1 MSIRVFLHTSNKR
14 AETAALLDSG
24 ATENFISKRYAQWL
38 RLPFKRLLRPRAVYN
53 VDGSKN
59 KQGDIRFY
67 TDLEV
72 QTGEQKKNMRFF
84 LTDLG
89 PQSMILGYPWFAGMQ
104 PNIDW
109 ARGWL
114 DYTQLPVV
122 LRTSNAHKARFGSRI
137 RNHPRPLKTMKP
149 PVRVAYVS
157 FPGKHQT
164 MASKLAEQY
173 TTQNS
178 QPIPD
183 EYKRHQQVFGEKE
196 SQRFPGPR
204 IWDHAIE
211 LKPGAPP
218 TIPGKIYAL
227 TQVEQK
233 ALESFVQEHL
243 AKGYIRPSK
252 SPYASPFFFI
262 KKKDGKLRPVQDYRK
277 INEWTIKNRYP
288 LPLIPELIARVK
300 GATLFTK
307 FDVRWGYNNVRIKD
321 GDQWK
326 AAFITNKGL
335 FEPNVMFF
343 GLTNSPATFQ
353 MMMNE
358 IFTEELREGWLT
370 VYMDDMLNHT
380 NDSLETHRAAV
391 HRVLDKLAKHDLFLK
406 PEKCLFEQRR
416 MEFLGVVLENGTIQ
430 MDPAKIKGVEDWP
443 QPKTVRDVRAFLGF
457 TGFYRY
463 FVPNYSIIARP
474 LIDLTKK
481 ATPFHWDQPQQKA
494 FLALKGLMCS
504 HPVLKQPD
512 YDKPFF
518 LATDASAYGVGA
530 VLSQEGDFNPRTK
543 KFIQQPI
550 AYYSATFTPTERNY
564 DIYERELL
572 AVIKALDHWRPHLAA
587 TEDPVTVLTDHAN
600 LTFWKNPRKVNRRVA
615 RWFSFLQDYNLVIK
629 HVPGKLHAGPDMLSR
644 PPNVNKGEDD
654 NTDVTLIPPEAFI
667 RTLDPSR
674 PTEEE
679 KREILQLYHDS
690 PAGGHL
696 GRDQTYEEVARHH
709 AWPGMRSWIADY
721 VRGCGVCQQNKP
733 RTHPRKT
740 PLYRIPVPQEAN
752 PFEVIALDLI
762 THLPL
767 CNGFD
772 AILTIVDHG
781 CSRAAIFVPCKGT
794 VTGEGVADLY
804 FDNVYRWFGLPAKV
818 ISDRD
823 PRFTSQFTKALCA
836 RLGIAQNVST
846 AFHPQTDGLTERKN
860 QWVEQFLRTITMH
873 QQNDWA
879 TWLPL
884 ATAVHNR
891 ATNATTKAPPSEV
904 LLGYLPRLDYRWG
917 RETTIPRVEDRMKT
931 AAQRREQAKTAL
943 NRVAQEVPEDQFRPN
958 EKVWLEGK
966 NLALPYQTLKLA
978 PRRHGPFLITEQI
991 SPVAYKLALPPTWT
1005 IHDVFHASLLTPY
1018 RETSQHGANYTRPP
1032 PDLIEGEEEFE
1043 VEAVLNHRYHGRSRR
1058 LQYLVKWRGYP
1069 DADNSWE
1076 PVDQIFAPELIT
1088 RYHQRRPLELDKRTR
1103 GQRKL
1108 TIRSSLQWPLPTL
1121 KPPTLPSSQKI
1132 RSLST
1137 SHLLS
1142 PRTTSSSKTSSLAAP
1157 SPLAPLKPPSRT
1169 MGRVYPR
1176 KWLSVS
1182 QRKSPR
1188 WLSTKPTTPSSAS
1201 AVWHATTSRPS
1212 PPNKWLLPQPTLLS
1226 KLCEPVSQNS
1236 KATGTGSMSRRNAL
1250 TDSKRTPDE
1259 SPTSS
1264 SRSTESI
1271 SRPATS
1277 AVYPARA
1284 SSKAPSGALTIAST
1298 STSFMLNHPL
1308 PAKPPPTSSR
1318 PGSSRP
1324 SLLTRPPTP
1333 TLSTKYGSTA
1343 TGAWKPRSS
1352 ATTITTPASL
1362 SSKPRCARS
1371 RPRSIPAPYR
1381 SMRATTVSRVP
1392 TSGSASLPYRLRG
1405 PLTRAASTSAP
1416 PTHATASLAVV
1427 GQQPN
1432 GGVMSPAPRSSGWY
1446 DGAWVRWGANRS
1458 PDADRWFGMTR
1469 YSRFV
1474 T

>member
-1 MSIRVFLHTSNKR
+1 M
-14 AETAALLDSG
+14 
-24 ATENFISKRYAQWL
+24 
-38 RLPFKRLLRPRAVYN
+38 RPP
-53 VDGSKN
+53 
-59 KQGDIRFY
+59 I
-67 TDLEV
+67 
-72 QTGEQKKNMRFF
+72 
-84 LTDLG
+84 
-89 PQSMILGYPWFAGMQ
+89 
-104 PNIDW
+104 
-109 ARGWL
+109 
-114 DYTQLPVV
+114 
-122 LRTSNAHKARFGSRI
+122 
-137 RNHPRPLKTMKP
+137 
-149 PVRVAYVS
+149 RVAYVS

-173 TTQNS
+173 TAQNT

-183 EYKRHQQVFGEKE
+183 EYKRHQRVFGEEE
-196 SQRFPGPR
+196 SRRFPGPR

-211 LKPGAPP
+211 LKPGAPS
-218 TIPGKIYAL
+218 TIPGRIYAL

-233 ALESFVQEHL
+233 ALETFVQEHL
-243 AKGYIRPSK
+243 TKGYIRPSK

-277 INEWTIKNRYP
+277 INEWTVKNRYP

-307 FDVRWGYNNVRIKD
+307 FDVRWGYNNVRIKE

-353 MMMNE
+353 MMMNK
-358 IFTEELREGWLT
+358 IFMEELREGWLT
-370 VYMDDMLNHT
+370 VYMDDMLIHT
-380 NDSLETHRAAV
+380 NDSLETHRKAV

-430 MDPAKIKGVEDWP
+430 MDPAKVKGVESWP
-443 QPKTVRDVRAFLGF
+443 QPRTVRDVRAFLGF
-457 TGFYRY
+457 TGFYQY

-481 ATPFHWDQPQQKA
+481 ATPFHWDPPQQQA
-494 FLALKGLMCS
+494 FLTLKGHMCS
-504 HPVLKQPD
+504 QPVLKQPN

-543 KFIQQPI
+543 KFVQQPV

-572 AVIKALDHWRPHLAA
+572 AVIKALEHWRPHLAA
-587 TEDPVTVLTDHAN
+587 TEEPVTVLTDHAN

-644 PPNVNKGEDD
+644 PPNADKGEDD

-667 RTLDPSR
+667 RALDPDR
-674 PTEEE
+674 PTEED
-679 KREILQLYHDS
+679 KREILRLYHDS

-696 GRDQTYEEVARHH
+696 GRDQTYKEVAKHH
-709 AWPGMRSWIADY
+709 KWPGMRRWVAEY
-721 VRGCGVCQQNKP
+721 VKGCGMCQQNKP
-733 RTHPRKT
+733 QNHPRKT
-740 PLYRIPVPQEAN
+740 PLYRIPVPEDAK
-752 PFEVIALDLI
+752 PFKVIALDLI
-762 THLPL
+762 THLPS
-767 CNGFD
+767 CDGFS

-781 CSRAAIFVPCKGT
+781 CSRAAVFIPCKET
-794 VTGEGVADLY
+794 ITGEGVADLY
-804 FDNVYRWFGLPAKV
+804 FENVYRWFGLPDKV

-823 PRFTSQFTKALCA
+823 PRFTSRFSKALCA

-860 QWVEQFLRTITMH
+860 QWVEQFLRTVTMH
-873 QQNDWA
+873 QQNDWVK
-879 TWLPL
+879 WLPL

-891 ATNATTKAPPSEV
+891 ATNSTTNIPPSEA

-917 RETTIPRVEDRMKT
+917 QETLIPRVEERVKLAT
-931 AAQRREQAKTAL
+931 QRREQAKAAL
-943 NRVAQEVPEDQFRPN
+943 NQVAGKAPEAQFRPN

-978 PRRHGPFLITEQI
+978 PRRHGPFLITEQV
-991 SPVAYKLALPPTWT
+991 SPVAYRLALPPTWT
-1005 IHDVFHASLLTPY
+1005 IHDVFHANLLTPY
-1018 RETSQHGANYTRPP
+1018 RETSQHGTNYTRPP

-1043 VEAVLNHRYHGRSRR
+1043 VEAIVNHRHYGRGRR
-1058 LQYLVKWRGYP
+1058 LQYLVKWKGYP
-1069 DADNSWE
+1069 EADNSWE
-1076 PVDQIFAPELIT
+1076 PADQVFAPELVT
-1088 RYHQRRPLELDKRTR
+1088 RYHQKRPLDEDKSSR
-1103 GQRKL
+1103 GRRKL
-1108 TIRSSLQWPLPTL
+1108 TIRSSLQWP
-1121 KPPTLPSSQKI
+1121 PPTSKTLTSPSSQKTP
-1132 RSLST
+1132 SLST
-1137 SHLLS
+1137 FPLHS
-1142 PRTTSSSKTSSLAAP
+1142 PRTISSSKTSSLADP

-1201 AVWHATTSRPS
+1201 TVWHATTNKPS
-1212 PPNKWLLPQPTLLS
+1212 PPNKWLLPPPTPLL

-1236 KATGTGSMSRRNAL
+1236 KAAATKIASRKSAPTDSRR
-1250 TDSKRTPDE
+1250 TPAVF
-1259 SPTSS
+1259 PTSS
-1264 SRSTESI
+1264 SKSTEST
-1271 SRPATS
+1271 SRLVTS
-1277 AVYPARA
+1277 VAYPERD
-1284 SSKAPSGALTIAST
+1284 SSRGRSGAPTTAST
-1298 STSFMLNHPL
+1298 STSFTLNHPL
-1308 PAKPPPTSSR
+1308 PEKPPPTSSR

-1324 SLLTRPPTP
+1324 SPLTRPRTP
-1333 TLSTKYGSTA
+1333 TSLTKYGSTGTGVWRPRSNA
-1343 TGAWKPRSS
+1343 TTTTTPVLSSSRPKCARFKPRS
-1352 ATTITTPASL
+1352 T
-1362 SSKPRCARS
+1362 
-1371 RPRSIPAPYR
+1371 PAPYR
-1381 SMRATTVSRVP
+1381 SMRATIGSRAP
-1392 TSGSASLPYRLRG
+1392 TSGNASLPYKPREL
-1405 PLTRAASTSAP
+1405 LTKAGSTSAP
-1416 PTHATASLAVV
+1416 PTRATASLAVV
-1427 GQQPN
+1427 GQPPN
-1432 GGVMSPAPRSSGWY
+1432 GGVMSPAPRLTAWT

-1458 PDADRWFGMTR
+1458 PDADRWFSMTR

>member
-1 MSIRVFLHTSNKR
+1 M
-14 AETAALLDSG
+14 
-24 ATENFISKRYAQWL
+24 
-38 RLPFKRLLRPRAVYN
+38 
-53 VDGSKN
+53 DG
-59 KQGDIRFY
+59 
-67 TDLEV
+67 E
-72 QTGEQKKNMRFF
+72 
-84 LTDLG
+84 
-89 PQSMILGYPWFAGMQ
+89 
-104 PNIDW
+104 
-109 ARGWL
+109 
-114 DYTQLPVV
+114 
-122 LRTSNAHKARFGSRI
+122 
-137 RNHPRPLKTMKP
+137 
-149 PVRVAYVS
+149 
-157 FPGKHQT
+157 
-164 MASKLAEQY
+164 
-173 TTQNS
+173 
-178 QPIPD
+178 
-183 EYKRHQQVFGEKE
+183 
-196 SQRFPGPR
+196 
-204 IWDHAIE
+204 
-211 LKPGAPP
+211 
-218 TIPGKIYAL
+218 
-227 TQVEQK
+227 
-233 ALESFVQEHL
+233 
-243 AKGYIRPSK
+243 
-252 SPYASPFFFI
+252 
-262 KKKDGKLRPVQDYRK
+262 
-277 INEWTIKNRYP
+277 NRYP

-307 FDVRWGYNNVRIKD
+307 FDVRWGYNNVRIKE

-358 IFTEELREGWLT
+358 IFMEELREGWLT
-370 VYMDDMLNHT
+370 VYMDDMLIHT
-380 NDSLETHRAAV
+380 NDSLETHRTAV

-406 PEKCLFEQRR
+406 PEKCLFEQQR

-463 FVPNYSIIARP
+463 FVPNYSVIARP

-481 ATPFHWDQPQQKA
+481 ATPFHWDPPQQKA
-494 FLALKGLMCS
+494 FLTLKSHMCS
-504 HPVLKQPD
+504 QPVLKQPD

-530 VLSQEGDFNPRTK
+530 VLSQEGGFNPRTK

-550 AYYSATFTPTERNY
+550 AYYSTTFTPTERNY

-587 TEDPVTVLTDHAN
+587 TEEPVTVLTDHAN

-644 PPNVNKGEDD
+644 PPNADKGEGD
-654 NTDVTLIPPEAFI
+654 NTDVTLIPSEAFI
-667 RTLDPSR
+667 RTLDPSQL
-674 PTEEE
+674 TEEG
-679 KREILQLYHDS
+679 KREILRLYHDS
-690 PAGGHL
+690 PVGGHL
-696 GRDQTYEEVARHH
+696 GRDQTYKEVAKHH
-709 AWPGMRSWIADY
+709 RWPGMRSWIADY

-733 RTHPRKT
+733 HTHPRKT

-752 PFEVIALDLI
+752 PFEIIALDLI

-767 CNGFD
+767 CDGFD

-781 CSRAAIFVPCKGT
+781 CSRAALFIPCKGT
-794 VTGEGVADLY
+794 ITGEGVADLY
-804 FDNVYRWFGLPAKV
+804 FDNVYRWFGLPVKV

-823 PRFTSQFTKALCA
+823 PRFTSRFPRALCA

-879 TWLPL
+879 KWLPL

-891 ATNATTKAPPSEV
+891 ATNSTTKTPPSEA
-904 LLGYLPRLDYRWG
+904 LLGYLPRLDYRWSQ
-917 RETTIPRVEDRMKT
+917 ETTIPRVEDHVKI
-931 AAQRREQAKTAL
+931 ASQRREQAKMAL
-943 NRVAQEVPEDQFRPN
+943 NRVAQKVPEDQFRPN

-1018 RETSQHGANYTRPP
+1018 RETSQHRANYTRPP

-1043 VEAVLNHRYHGRSRR
+1043 VEAITNHRYHGRNRQ
-1058 LQYLVKWRGYP
+1058 LQYLVKWKGYP

-1076 PVDQIFAPELIT
+1076 PAGQIFAPELIT
-1088 RYHQRRPLELDKRTR
+1088 RYHQKRPLELDKRTR
-1103 GQRKL
+1103 GRRKL
-1108 TIRSSLQWPLPTL
+1108 TIRSSLQWPLPTS
-1121 KPPTLPSSQKI
+1121 KPPTLLSSLKTPSP
-1132 RSLST
+1132 ST

-1142 PRTTSSSKTSSLAAP
+1142 LRTTSSSKISSPVAP
-1157 SPLAPLKPPSRT
+1157 SLLVPHRPPSRT
-1169 MGRVYPR
+1169 MGRVYPQ

-1201 AVWHATTSRPS
+1201 VEWHATTSKPS
-1212 PPNKWLLPQPTLLS
+1212 PPSKWLLPPPTLLL

-1236 KATGTGSMSRRNAL
+1236 RATATRTTSKRSAL
-1250 TDSKRTPDE
+1250 TDSKRTPAT

-1264 SRSTESI
+1264 SKSMESI
-1271 SRPATS
+1271 SRLATS
-1277 AVYPARA
+1277 AACPVRG
-1284 SSKAPSGALTIAST
+1284 SSKGPSGAPTIAST
-1298 STSFMLNHPL
+1298 SMSSMLSRPL
-1308 PAKPPPTSSR
+1308 PGKPLPTSSR

-1324 SLLTRPPTP
+1324 SPLTRPR
-1333 TLSTKYGSTA
+1333 TLMSLTRYGNTA
-1343 TGAWKPRSS
+1343 TGGWKPKSN
-1352 ATTITTPASL
+1352 AITTTTPAS
-1362 SSKPRCARS
+1362 SSSRPRCAKSRRRS
-1371 RPRSIPAPYR
+1371 TPAPYK
-1381 SMRATTVSRVP
+1381 SMPATTASRAP
-1392 TSGSASLPYRLRG
+1392 TSGNASLPCKPQEL
-1405 PLTRAASTSAP
+1405 PTRAASTSALL
-1416 PTHATASLAVV
+1416 TRATGSLAVV
-1427 GQQPN
+1427 GQLPN
-1432 GGVMSPAPRSSGWY
+1432 GGVMSPAPRSSAWQ

-1458 PDADRWFGMTR
+1458 PDADRWFAMTR
-1469 YSRFV
+1469 YSRV
-1474 T
+1474 MT